1 MQARDVMSDG
11 VVSIS
16 KDATVLEAATRFLNC
31 HVSAMPVTDDSGTMI
46 GIVSE
51 ADLIRPPPGD
61 LAHLLARIADSPD
74 AAARIM
80 RSTDRTLADVMTQD
94 VVVASEDTPLAELA
108 RLMTDNAVKR
118 LPIVRDGKVVGIVSR
133 IDLLRALVALNADD
147 EKSGARYSRDQQL
160 RQEIAALCAGRAWS
174 QASRL
179 DVVVHRGVAHLW
191 GTAPSEMVR
200 KAYQSAA
207 QSVPGVK
214 AVELHMHVIHQ
225 ATATA

>member
-16 KDATVLEAATRFLNC
+16 KDATVLEAATQLLNC
-31 HVSAMPVTDDSGTMI
+31 HVSAMPVTDDSGAMI

-61 LAHLLARIADSPD
+61 PAHLISRIADSPD
-74 AAARIM
+74 EAAQVM
-80 RSTDRTLADVMTQD
+80 RSTDRRLADVMTQD
-94 VVVASEDTPLAELA
+94 VVVASEDTPLAQLA
-108 RLMTDNAVKR
+108 QLMTDKAVKR

-147 EKSGARYSRDQQL
+147 DASGARYSRDQQL
-160 RQEIAALCAGRAWS
+160 RQEIAAACTGRVWS

-191 GTAPSEMVR
+191 GIAPSEMVR
-200 KAYQSAA
+200 KAYQVAA
-207 QSVPGVK
+207 ESVPGVK
-214 AVELHMHVIHQ
+214 AVELHMHVIPR